1 MGGLRAGAAAEG
13 KNGERL
19 IPQGRAGGREGGAG
33 APMTSSENTIER
45 ALAPLFALSWRV
57 AQAMAVLCCGLLAFV
72 AAAIVY
78 DVSVRTLQLQ
88 PPNFTVSFT
97 EYVLLYTTLLGAPYL
112 VRRKGHILVEAL
124 IENVPPA
131 VHRVMTKCV
140 YLVCTVLAA
149 GLAYYGGRLAWQ
161 SFATGDMEYR
171 SFDMPR
177 WIIDVTLPLGFGF
190 TAIEFLRYLVGTDTL
205 YKVKAQDKDGF

>member
-1 MGGLRAGAAAEG
+1 MTTGGGGVAA
-13 KNGERL
+13 
-19 IPQGRAGGREGGAG
+19 
-33 APMTSSENTIER
+33 R
-45 ALAPLFALSWRV
+45 ALAPLFALSLRV
-57 AQAMAVLCCGLLAFV
+57 SQAMAALCCALLAIV

-78 DVSVRTLQLQ
+78 DVTVRALGLQ

-97 EYVLLYTTLLGAPYL
+97 EYVLLYTTMLGAPYM

-131 VHRVMTKCV
+131 VHRAMAFVV
-140 YLVCTVLAA
+140 YLICTLLCAA
-149 GLAYYGGRLAWQ
+149 LAYYGAKLLAQ
-161 SFATGDMEYR
+161 GIATGDMEIR

-177 WIIDVTLPLGFGF
+177 WILDITLPIGFGF
-190 TAIEFLRYLVGTDTL
+190 SAIEFLRYLVGVDTL